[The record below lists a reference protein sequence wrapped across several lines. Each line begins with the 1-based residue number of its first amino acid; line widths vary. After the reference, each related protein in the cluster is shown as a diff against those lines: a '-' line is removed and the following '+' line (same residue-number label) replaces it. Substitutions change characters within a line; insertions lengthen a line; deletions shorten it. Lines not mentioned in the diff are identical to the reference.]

1 MKKEVKTHPVRKNYR
16 QFMPEKPYRVLAIL
30 IGALLA
36 ATVTISSSYSFFTTN
51 FTTTTARSTGY
62 VATPTQL
69 EAILHYATT
78 RVVPQQSRA
87 EIKLSF
93 DVLNSIAPCNFLVF
107 GLGHDS
113 LMWTSLNPRGN
124 TIFLEE
130 DPQWVHIILQRIPA
144 LRAYV
149 VKYRTHL
156 RDADE
161 LLSSYKEEKYCK
173 LPDIR
178 LKGNLLCKLALSMLP
193 DEVYDNEWDVIMID
207 APRGYY
213 GEAPGRMGAIFSA
226 AVMARGRTR
235 TENGGVT
242 IPDED
247 LNINHL
253 DLRWS
258 FIGMISQ
265 TGWKPRNRGARWHVN
280 DAGVRDC
287 GGSSPMVVD
296 GSGRA
301 KVVRV
306 IDNYDV

>member
-178 LKGNLLCKLALSMLP
+178 LK
-193 DEVYDNEWDVIMID
+193 D